1 MKKIALFIVLFSFFS
16 IYLFAAGNNPEAT
29 FAKANKLYTEGKFA
43 DAASDYEAL
52 ISKGYKSKEL
62 FYNLG
67 NTYYRL
73 KKVPHA
79 IINFERAKLL
89 APDDEEINF
98 NLKIANLRTV
108 DKISRVPKFFLTE
121 WFEGLRAQYP
131 SSSWSVLTILFSWI
145 SFASLA
151 FFLLSRIPVLK
162 KALFALAVFS
172 IFIAITSAVFASQ
185 MDHQEQARNYA
196 IVFEPSIIVKSSPD
210 ENGVNLVTLHEGT
223 KVKVLDELK
232 EWKKIRIA
240 DGNVGWVKKSAI
252 EII

>member
-1 MKKIALFIVLFSFFS
+1 MKNLTLLILLLSVFS
-16 IYLFAAGNNPEAT
+16 INLYSSEKSAAEM
-29 FAKANKLYTEGKFA
+29 FDKANRLYTEGKFA
-43 DAASDYEAL
+43 DAVSEYESL

-62 FYNLG
+62 YYNLG
-67 NTYYRL
+67 NSYYRL

-89 APDDEEINF
+89 SPDDEEINF
-98 NLKIANLRTV
+98 NLRVANLRTV

-131 SSSWSVLTILFSWI
+131 SSVWSVIAIIFSWI
-145 SFASLA
+145 GFISLA
-151 FFLLSRIPVLK
+151 FFLLSRVPVLK
-162 KALFALAVFS
+162 KALFAVAVFS
-172 IFIAITSAVFASQ
+172 IIIAITSAVFASQ

-223 KVKVLDELK
+223 KVKVIDVLK

>member
-1 MKKIALFIVLFSFFS
+1 M
-16 IYLFAAGNNPEAT
+16 
-29 FAKANKLYTEGKFA
+29 
-43 DAASDYEAL
+43 
-52 ISKGYKSKEL
+52 
-62 FYNLG
+62 
-67 NTYYRL
+67 
-73 KKVPHA
+73 
-79 IINFERAKLL
+79 

-98 NLKIANLRTV
+98 NLKVANLRTV

-121 WFEGLRAQYP
+121 WFEGLRAEY
-131 SSSWSVLTILFSWI
+131 SSAAWSLMTIIFSWI
-145 SFASLA
+145 SFISLA

-162 KALFALAVFS
+162 KALFAVAVFS

-240 DGNVGWVKKSAI
+240 DGNVGWVKKAAI
-252 EII
+252 EVI